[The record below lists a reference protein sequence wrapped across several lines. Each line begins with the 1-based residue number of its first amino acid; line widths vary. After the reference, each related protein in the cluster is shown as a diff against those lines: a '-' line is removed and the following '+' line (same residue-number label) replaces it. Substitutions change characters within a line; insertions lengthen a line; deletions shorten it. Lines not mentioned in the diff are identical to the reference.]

1 MAAPLP
7 PRFFSPVP
15 FILIYI
21 IAFSP
26 ISFVSANDTSQN
38 GKLNHNS
45 PSCNNNFQLVKVK
58 NWANGIDGETI
69 VGLSAGFGV
78 SLPSHMDKAIKLPA
92 VFADPANCCTNSS
105 VKLSNSLALSV
116 RGDCGFTDK
125 AQVAQSGGAAGLL
138 VINDNEDLYKMV
150 CPENDTSL
158 DIRIPVV
165 MIPKSGGEAI
175 RKAMVA
181 GKKMEFLLYSP
192 SRPVVDYSIDLLM
205 AHGCGDNYEELN
217 YSLLSVVQDSSASD
231 AVKNDSD
238 EEFIDISVKGAVLFV
253 VVAST
258 FLLLLYFFMSSW
270 FIWILIVLFCIGG
283 SQGMLNCVV
292 ALISRV
298 CKNCGRKSLSLPILG
313 EVSVL
318 SVALLPFCLGFAIFW
333 AATRHASYAWI
344 GQDVL
349 VVNSGEG
356 VLRCTGQ
363 DLGGWAEGY
372 LFDDHSSANG
382 STAKYQGC
390 FSTSLLRICVR
401 YILGI
406 HIAFLFQRQCY
417 DCVLDVSPWVLTM
430 EGWFTE
436 LIGSSLVA
444 RGDNSGGEAIPM
456 LLRIP
461 RFFDPWGGYDMIGFG
476 DILFPDMT
484 EKSKKGIF
492 NGYFLWLVIGYGLGL
507 FLTYLGLYLM
517 DGHGQP
523 ALLYLVPC
531 TLGVVVILGS
541 IRES

>member
-38 GKLNHNS
+38 GKLNHKS

-69 VGLSAGFGV
+69 DGLSAGFGV

-138 VINDNEDLYKMV
+138 VINDNEV
-150 CPENDTSL
+150 
-158 DIRIPVV
+158 
-165 MIPKSGGEAI
+165 
-175 RKAMVA
+175 
-181 GKKMEFLLYSP
+181 EFLLYSP
-192 SRPVVDYSIDLLM
+192 SRPVVDYSVIFLWLM
-205 AHGCGDNYEELN
+205 AVGTIVCASVWSEVILCEQHVEPYDQ
-217 YSLLSVVQDSSASD
+217 LSEKDSSASD

-270 FIWILIVLFCIGG
+270 FIWILIAFFLHWWFPEDERDTNVLTLHYCEGPPK
-283 SQGMLNCVV
+283 GMLNCVV

-349 VVNSGEG
+349 FFSEEIS
-356 VLRCTGQ
+356 CT
-363 DLGGWAEGY
+363 GY

-390 FSTSLLRICVR
+390 FSTFFVGICVLI
-401 YILGI
+401 YFGYSYSLS
-406 HIAFLFQRQCY
+406 FQRQCY
-417 DCVLDVSPWVLTM
+417 DYAYQLVCPHMSCLGFCPVLDVSPWVLTM

-436 LIGSSLVA
+436 LIGSSLDLEIFSSLVYL
-444 RGDNSGGEAIPM
+444 SH
-456 LLRIP
+456 LLS
-461 RFFDPWGGYDMIGFG
+461 
-476 DILFPDMT
+476 DMT

-531 TLGVVVILGS
+531 TLGWLLYWVPLGRAETS
-541 IRES
+541 FGTMGVMNPRPVNVREKLEA